1 MPWLLLVSVAPG
13 PSPGMEADQTIISFN
28 DVAREEE
35 DDDEVNLKELDDEL
49 KRQKQRQVRCS
60 HVSWQSLDCWLLTN
74 VHMTGEYVCLQ

>member
-28 DVAREEE
+28 DAARE

-60 HVSWQSLDCWLLTN
+60 HVSWQSLDCCLLTN